1 MIVYT
6 GWVGATHGAVAD
18 LTRDEV
24 ISFVPRGDGRI
35 QTFGEPNWDVDDAL
49 AIVSAS
55 LSSFGGEPDT
65 AALDDA
71 SVNLEIRQFPGIGG
85 QPRVLIL
92 RATLAAAGGA
102 VHGFAY
108 QVTVLVHPSQLGE
121 VLRLPRHERA

>member
-1 MIVYT
+1 
-6 GWVGATHGAVAD
+6 
-18 LTRDEV
+18 V
-24 ISFVPRGDGRI
+24 ISFVPRGDGLI
-35 QTFGEPNWDVDDAL
+35 QTFGEPNRDVDDTL

-108 QVTVLVHPSQLGE
+108 
-121 VLRLPRHERA
+121 